1 MKEKKIQKLLSLIL
15 SVFMVFSVM
24 TVPAFAAPTDNAAPE
39 PSAAAEA
46 ADTDADKASEETDKA
61 DKETATEDNSDKD
74 QKSDTISVEE
84 NFGTY
89 KVNANDIDV
98 SDVGTGVVLS
108 DVESDKIDTDDSEI
122 ATIEEEL
129 KETTVLN
136 DEGEAVK
143 LTQEQIQTILYLYSQ
158 YLDQWKEHADV
169 LGVQLPFFLQ
179 YNDNGEDGLGIL
191 GEMLVLAGYTVEDV
205 RAGKYKYDDLLGMI
219 QNFLYADK
227 FGLEFYGDK
236 VKASRDEVMKAVKE
250 SGAKTEAQK
259 ILVINDWL
267 AHNCEFDMSYI
278 MNMGK
283 ENPVIVAENPQKHE
297 KYEAVH
303 DEMYKL
309 YEQQITQQFH
319 DQFYEGIKAQFRQQF
334 YEAAIKQAYCQGC
347 IQQGLNEDDA
357 KEAAEQF
364 MIENEEA
371 IAEDAPG
378 FVEKTFGPEAA
389 AQISEQADAFIKDAE
404 ENGVEVDP
412 VNAPGYKMTIEQIT
426 QQQMKEQP
434 LDELNGKTANQAIPV
449 FAEQAAQGLT
459 NGIINAWLGNHFGVL
474 AEGTAVCAGYSKA
487 FSYLMQYMHPEVY
500 GVAGADTDMDVAENW
515 KTAKD
520 ISCDK
525 DGNIDIDAG
534 YIVDMVRIT
543 FDASVTMYGETA
555 DNFGADHFWNA
566 VKVDGQW
573 YYVDPCYT
581 DIYVECMSRDRVEI
595 DGTMNHLY
603 FMFSHDTALEMYDGN
618 MQEDGIKTLYAEA
631 ANDKKYESS
640 WYSRVASNA
649 YSDGDNFY
657 YLYDSTDM
665 LEIMREFNKENQND
679 IDYNKM
685 QKLRDPEYKLV
696 RHAITDS
703 DIVSGKDGDSDY
715 EALIEFNYKENE
727 DDDTTIARV
736 YNPDTKT
743 MEENELLTKLFAQF
757 KEECD
762 IYPSIKLTSALYD
775 GKLYFNLSNCI
786 LSYDLSSGA
795 VKLVKEY
802 NTVYAKRDKTVAFG
816 GMGFDVVS
824 SKDNADF
831 TVEDHPIAAMT
842 IKEDGKMYVSIAT
855 NFAYISGK
863 DPHNFEDSS
872 SYGYEFE
879 ETNYNPDYSNY
890 ASDSDYSDEQLEAMG
905 YSREI
910 NDNDEFMWSA
920 VFVDTIEMSKVSGN
934 ELDENALQEEC
945 DHHFIHFN
953 EEYYTKDD
961 DGNWNKGDCYVCT
974 ICKYAVSEP
983 TEPKKNSNMSD
994 EDFEKLQAEYKKEK
1008 AIYDAAVASA
1018 GHTYVP
1024 TDAEWSDD
1032 YTSVSFSDLE
1042 CTSVCEDKKDVLDF
1056 LREDK
1061 TISVKLKTPY
1071 TAKAKI
1077 NAPEGA
1083 DCEKGF
1089 EATSTAEGKTDEGYK
1104 YSISKD
1110 IKVTEGSHSYD
1121 GTFTWPAKA
1130 PENTDEMPAV
1140 TVSDVKCSLCESEPA
1155 AEDVSVVVTKG
1166 TETSA
1171 TCEKNGTISYTAKAS
1186 VKDSEGK
1193 TLGTLTDKKA
1203 YKTEDAL
1210 GHNYEATFTWADDYS
1225 SATAVL
1231 TCQNDENHTT
1241 KALKCKVSSAVT
1253 KEATCTEAGTSE
1265 YTATCTY
1272 DGETYSDKETASIDA
1287 KGHSYGE
1294 PEFTFA
1300 ENHESATALFTCDVC
1315 KETEEVK
1322 CEGDSITSKTTAAT
1336 CTKDGKTV
1344 YTAKCKLNGK
1354 TYTGTDTV
1362 TIKAKGHNYGDP
1374 VFQWTED
1381 NNAVAVFICQNNK
1394 THAVQENCTVT
1405 SKITKEPTCTE
1416 EGVKT
1421 YTAAV
1426 NFEGK
1431 DYEGKKDAV
1440 VNALGHSYGDPKFTW
1455 NSDHKSAK
1463 ADFACSRGDDTQT
1476 IECSVTSVTTD
1487 PTCTEEG
1494 RIDYSAKCEFKG
1506 KTYTGTDS
1514 EAIPAKG
1521 HRYVEG
1527 ADAEFIWSKDYT
1539 SAQVGCPCA
1548 DCDYI
1553 KPVSIPA
1560 DDITHEVTAEP
1571 TYTSEGEEIYTAS
1584 YTDENGVTYTDS
1596 KTLVIPKL
1604 DAEASL
1610 TKTSVSVY
1618 AGDKVTVSLKSKYSA
1633 DVITGCK
1640 TADTTYSSASLS
1652 SSKKSVTITGKKAG
1666 KTTVTITTASNETV
1680 KLTVTVTT
1688 PPSEATV
1695 AKDIAKAEGNISGA
1709 VFARL
1714 SARTSSVKN
1723 TSITLKWN
1731 SVSTADGYIVYGN
1744 KCGTKYKFKKLATV
1758 KGSSKVTY
1766 THKSLSKG
1774 TYYKYIVLA
1783 YKNVNG
1789 KKVILSKAKT
1799 LHVVTGG
1806 SKTYANASSVKPAK
1820 TSVSVTK
1827 GKTYT
1832 LKATTVLP
1840 KGKKAKVHRSLAFES
1855 SNTQIA
1861 TVTSKGVITGKKAGT
1876 CYVYVYAQN
1885 GKYYKVKVTV
1895 K

>member
-1 MKEKKIQKLLSLIL
+1 MWSYSAARSHQLILLFITKGKKMKEKKIQKLLSLIL

-46 ADTDADKASEETDKA
+46 ADTDADKASEQTDKT
-61 DKETATEDNSDKD
+61 DKETAAEDNSDKD

-108 DVESDKIDTDDSEI
+108 DVESDKIDTDDPEI
-122 ATIEEEL
+122 ITIEEEL
-129 KETTVLN
+129 KEITVLN
-136 DEGEAVK
+136 DEGKSVA
-143 LTQEQIQTILYLYSQ
+143 LTEEQIQTILYLYGQ
-158 YLDQWKEHADV
+158 YLEQWEANADV
-169 LGVQLPFFLQ
+169 LGVQQPFFLQ
-179 YNDNGEDGLGIL
+179 YNDKGEDGLGIL
-191 GEMLVLAGYTVEDV
+191 GEMLVLAGKTVDQV
-205 RAGKYKYDDLLGMI
+205 RSGEYSYDDLVGMI

-227 FGLEFYGDK
+227 FGIEFYGK
-236 VKASRDEVMKAVKE
+236 QVKASRDEVMKAVKE

-267 AHNCEFDMSYI
+267 AHNCEFDMAYI
-278 MNMGK
+278 MNMDRD
-283 ENPVIVAENPQKHE
+283 EPLIVAENPQKHE
-297 KYEAVH
+297 HYDEIY

-309 YEQQITQQFH
+309 YEDQIEKQFH
-319 DQFYEGIKAQFRQQF
+319 DQIYEGIKADFRQKF
-334 YEAAIKQAYCQGC
+334 YKNTIRQLVYQSYIDQEAS
-347 IQQGLNEDDA
+347 E
-357 KEAAEQF
+357 
-364 MIENEEA
+364 
-371 IAEDAPG
+371 EDANAAADAYMEQNADAISKDAAG
-378 FVEKTFGPEAA
+378 FVESKFGPEAA
-389 AQISEQADAFIKDAE
+389 AQINAKADAFIKDAE

-412 VNAPGYKMTIEQIT
+412 VNAPGYKMTIEEIT
-426 QQQMKEQP
+426 QKQMDEP
-434 LDELNGKTANQAIPV
+434 LEDLGGMTPNEAIPV
-449 FAEQAAQGLT
+449 FAKQAAEGLT
-459 NGIINAWLGNHFGVL
+459 NGILGAWLGNHFGVL

-500 GVAGADTDMDVAENW
+500 GVNGEETDMSVASNW

-520 ISCDK
+520 LYYDENE
-525 DGNIDIDAG
+525 NIDINKG

-566 VKVDGQW
+566 VNVDGQW

-603 FMFSHDTALEMYDGN
+603 FMFSHNTALEMYDGN
-618 MQEDGIKTLYAEA
+618 MKEIKTLYDKA
-631 ANDKKYESS
+631 ANDTKYESS

-649 YSDGDNFY
+649 YSDGSNFY

-743 MEENELLTKLFAQF
+743 MEENELLTELFAQF

-863 DPHNFEDSS
+863 DPHNFEDAS

-953 EEYYTKDD
+953 EEYYTKDN
-961 DGNWNKGDCYVCT
+961 DGNWNTGDCYVCT

-983 TEPKKNSNMSD
+983 TKPKKNSNMSD
-994 EDFEKLQAEYKKEK
+994 EDYEKLQAEYEKEK
-1008 AIYDAAVASA
+1008 AIYDEAVETA

-1032 YTSVSFSDLE
+1032 HKVTFSKLE
-1042 CTSVCEDKKDVLDF
+1042 CSSVCPEKKSVLDC
-1056 LREDK
+1056 LIGDES
-1061 TISVKLKTPY
+1061 ISVELKESVTEQAELKGHEGSCTDGATAVYTAAGEAEGHKYTATQKVKLEPGEHPY
-1071 TAKAKI
+1071 T
-1077 NAPEGA
+1077 G
-1083 DCEKGF
+1083 DF
-1089 EATSTAEGKTDEGYK
+1089 E
-1104 YSISKD
+1104 
-1110 IKVTEGSHSYD
+1110 
-1121 GTFTWPAKA
+1121 W
-1130 PENTDEMPAV
+1130 
-1140 TVSDVKCSLCESEPA
+1140 SE
-1155 AEDVSVVVTKG
+1155 DNK
-1166 TETSA
+1166 
-1171 TCEKNGTISYTAKAS
+1171 
-1186 VKDSEGK
+1186 
-1193 TLGTLTDKKA
+1193 
-1203 YKTEDAL
+1203 
-1210 GHNYEATFTWADDYS
+1210 
-1225 SATAVL
+1225 SATADL
-1231 TCQNDENHTT
+1231 TCEICGDKQENVEATVEKDT
-1241 KALKCKVSSAVT
+1241 EKSAA
-1253 KEATCTEAGTSE
+1253 ATCTEPGKDVL
-1265 YTATCTY
+1265 TATATVKDA
-1272 DGETYSDKETASIDA
+1272 DGNTLGTA
-1287 KGHSYGE
+1287 
-1294 PEFTFA
+1294 
-1300 ENHESATALFTCDVC
+1300 
-1315 KETEEVK
+1315 
-1322 CEGDSITSKTTAAT
+1322 
-1336 CTKDGKTV
+1336 
-1344 YTAKCKLNGK
+1344 
-1354 TYTGTDTV
+1354 TDT
-1362 TIKAKGHNYGDP
+1362 
-1374 VFQWTED
+1374 
-1381 NNAVAVFICQNNK
+1381 
-1394 THAVQENCTVT
+1394 
-1405 SKITKEPTCTE
+1405 KE
-1416 EGVKT
+1416 
-1421 YTAAV
+1421 
-1426 NFEGK
+1426 
-1431 DYEGKKDAV
+1431 
-1440 VNALGHSYGDPKFTW
+1440 
-1455 NSDHKSAK
+1455 
-1463 ADFACSRGDDTQT
+1463 
-1476 IECSVTSVTTD
+1476 I
-1487 PTCTEEG
+1487 
-1494 RIDYSAKCEFKG
+1494 
-1506 KTYTGTDS
+1506 
-1514 EAIPAKG
+1514 AIPAKG

-1820 TSVSVTK
+1820 TSLSVTK

>member
-46 ADTDADKASEETDKA
+46 ADTDADKASEQTDKT
-61 DKETATEDNSDKD
+61 DKETAAENNSDKD

-89 KVNANDIDV
+89 KVDANDIDV

-108 DVESDKIDTDDSEI
+108 DVESDKIDTDDPEI

-136 DEGEAVK
+136 DEGEAVP
-143 LTQEQIQTILYLYSQ
+143 LTEEQIQAVLYLYQQ
-158 YLDQWKEHADV
+158 YLDQWKANADV
-169 LGVQLPFFLQ
+169 LGVQLPFFLKF
-179 YNDNGEDGLGIL
+179 NDKNDDLGIL
-191 GEMLVLAGYTVEDV
+191 GEMLVLAGYTVDDV
-205 RAGKYKYDDLLGMI
+205 RAGKYKYDDLVGMV

-227 FGLEFYGDK
+227 FGIEFYGND
-236 VKASRDEVMKAVKE
+236 VKASRDEVMKAVKD
-250 SGAKTEAQK
+250 SGAITEAQK

-267 AHNCEFDMSYI
+267 AHNCEFDMAYI
-278 MNMGK
+278 MNYSQEQNK
-283 ENPVIVAENPQKHE
+283 KDPVIVAENPQKHE
-297 KYEAVH
+297 KYDTVH

-309 YEQQITQQFH
+309 YEQQITKQFH
-319 DQFYEGIKAQFRQQF
+319 DQFYEGIKAQLRQQF
-334 YEAAIKQAYCQGC
+334 YEGAIRNIIYTQA
-347 IQQGLNEDDA
+347 LNGKTE
-357 KEAAEQF
+357 
-364 MIENEEA
+364 EEA
-371 IAEDAPG
+371 TKEEKAAANAAADAYMEANADAISEDAVG
-378 FVEKTFGPEAA
+378 FITKEFGEEAA
-389 AQISEQADAFIKDAE
+389 AQINARADAFIEDAE

-426 QQQMKEQP
+426 QQQMEEQP
-434 LDELNGKTANQAIPV
+434 LDELNGRTANQAIPV

-459 NGIINAWLGNHFGVL
+459 NGIINAWLGNHFGAL

-500 GVAGADTDMDVAENW
+500 GVNGKNTDMSVASNW
-515 KTAKD
+515 KTAED
-520 ISCDK
+520 LYYDK
-525 DGNIDIDAG
+525 DGNLDIDTG

-543 FDASVTMYGETA
+543 FDAKVTMYGETA
-555 DNFGADHFWNA
+555 ENFGADHFWNA
-566 VKVDGQW
+566 VNVDGQW

-581 DIYVECMSRDRVEI
+581 DIYVECMSRDRVEM

-603 FMFSHDTALEMYDGN
+603 FMFSHDTALEMYNGN
-618 MQEDGIKTLYAEA
+618 MKEINGLYAEA
-631 ANDKKYESS
+631 ANDTKYESS

-649 YSDGDNFY
+649 YSDGSNFY

-665 LEIMREFNKENQND
+665 LEIMREFNEEDQND

-685 QKLRDPEYKLV
+685 QELRDPEYKLV
-696 RHAITDS
+696 RHAITNS

-715 EALIEFNYKENE
+715 ETLIEFNHKN
-727 DDDTTIARV
+727 DDDTTVALV
-736 YNPDTKT
+736 YDPKNG
-743 MEENELLTKLFAQF
+743 MVENELLTKLFAQY

-786 LSYDLSSGA
+786 LSYDIDTGK
-795 VKLVKEY
+795 VELVKEY

-816 GMGFDVVS
+816 GMGFDVTS
-824 SKDNADF
+824 EDNADF

-855 NFAYISGK
+855 NFAFISGK
-863 DPHNFEDSS
+863 NPHDFEDSS

-879 ETNYNPDYSNY
+879 ETNFNPDYSSY

-920 VFVDTIEMSKVSGN
+920 VFVDKIEMSKVSGN
-934 ELDENALQEEC
+934 ELKEDALQEEC

-953 EEYYTKDD
+953 EEYYTKDN
-961 DGNWNKGDCYVCT
+961 DGNWNTGDCYVCT

-994 EDFEKLQAEYKKEK
+994 EDYEKLKAEYEKEK
-1008 AIYDAAVASA
+1008 AIYEKAVETA

-1024 TDAEWSDD
+1024 ADAEWSDD
-1032 YTSVSFSDLE
+1032 HKVTFSKLE
-1042 CTSVCEDKKDVLDF
+1042 CSSVCPEKKSVLDC
-1056 LREDK
+1056 LIGDES
-1061 TISVKLKTPY
+1061 ISVELKESVTEQAELKGHEGSCTDGATAVY
-1071 TAKAKI
+1071 TAAG
-1077 NAPEGA
+1077 E
-1083 DCEKGF
+1083 
-1089 EATSTAEGKTDEGYK
+1089 AEGHK
-1104 YSISKD
+1104 YTATQ
-1110 IKVTEGSHSYD
+1110 KVELEPGEHSYA
-1121 GTFTWPAKA
+1121 GAFEW
-1130 PENTDEMPAV
+1130 
-1140 TVSDVKCSLCESEPA
+1140 
-1155 AEDVSVVVTKG
+1155 AEDNK
-1166 TETSA
+1166 
-1171 TCEKNGTISYTAKAS
+1171 
-1186 VKDSEGK
+1186 
-1193 TLGTLTDKKA
+1193 
-1203 YKTEDAL
+1203 
-1210 GHNYEATFTWADDYS
+1210 
-1225 SATAVL
+1225 SATADL
-1231 TCQNDENHTT
+1231 TCEICGDKRENVEATVEKDTDESV
-1241 KALKCKVSSAVT
+1241 A
-1253 KEATCTEAGTSE
+1253 ATCTESGKDVLIA
-1265 YTATCTY
+1265 TATVKDT
-1272 DGETYSDKETASIDA
+1272 DDKVIGTA
-1287 KGHSYGE
+1287 
-1294 PEFTFA
+1294 
-1300 ENHESATALFTCDVC
+1300 
-1315 KETEEVK
+1315 
-1322 CEGDSITSKTTAAT
+1322 
-1336 CTKDGKTV
+1336 
-1344 YTAKCKLNGK
+1344 
-1354 TYTGTDTV
+1354 TDT
-1362 TIKAKGHNYGDP
+1362 
-1374 VFQWTED
+1374 
-1381 NNAVAVFICQNNK
+1381 
-1394 THAVQENCTVT
+1394 
-1405 SKITKEPTCTE
+1405 KE
-1416 EGVKT
+1416 
-1421 YTAAV
+1421 
-1426 NFEGK
+1426 
-1431 DYEGKKDAV
+1431 
-1440 VNALGHSYGDPKFTW
+1440 
-1455 NSDHKSAK
+1455 
-1463 ADFACSRGDDTQT
+1463 
-1476 IECSVTSVTTD
+1476 I
-1487 PTCTEEG
+1487 
-1494 RIDYSAKCEFKG
+1494 
-1506 KTYTGTDS
+1506 
-1514 EAIPAKG
+1514 AIPAKG
-1521 HRYVEG
+1521 HRYVNG
-1527 ADAEFIWSKDYT
+1527 TDAEFVWAKDYS

-1553 KPVSIPA
+1553 KPVPA
-1560 DDITHEVTAEP
+1560 DKIDHKVTDEP

-1618 AGDKVTVSLKSKYSA
+1618 AGDKVTVSLTSKYSA

-1640 TADTTYSSASLS
+1640 TADTAYSSASLS

-1680 KLTVTVTT
+1680 KLAVTVTT
-1688 PPSEATV
+1688 PPSETTV

-1744 KCGTKYKFKKLATV
+1744 KCGTKYKFKKLTTV

-1766 THKSLSKG
+1766 THKKLSKG

>member
-1 MKEKKIQKLLSLIL
+1 M
-15 SVFMVFSVM
+15 
-24 TVPAFAAPTDNAAPE
+24 
-39 PSAAAEA
+39 
-46 ADTDADKASEETDKA
+46 
-61 DKETATEDNSDKD
+61 
-74 QKSDTISVEE
+74 
-84 NFGTY
+84 
-89 KVNANDIDV
+89 
-98 SDVGTGVVLS
+98 
-108 DVESDKIDTDDSEI
+108 
-122 ATIEEEL
+122 
-129 KETTVLN
+129 
-136 DEGEAVK
+136 
-143 LTQEQIQTILYLYSQ
+143 
-158 YLDQWKEHADV
+158 
-169 LGVQLPFFLQ
+169 
-179 YNDNGEDGLGIL
+179 
-191 GEMLVLAGYTVEDV
+191 
-205 RAGKYKYDDLLGMI
+205 
-219 QNFLYADK
+219 
-227 FGLEFYGDK
+227 
-236 VKASRDEVMKAVKE
+236 
-250 SGAKTEAQK
+250 
-259 ILVINDWL
+259 
-267 AHNCEFDMSYI
+267 
-278 MNMGK
+278 
-283 ENPVIVAENPQKHE
+283 
-297 KYEAVH
+297 
-303 DEMYKL
+303 
-309 YEQQITQQFH
+309 
-319 DQFYEGIKAQFRQQF
+319 
-334 YEAAIKQAYCQGC
+334 
-347 IQQGLNEDDA
+347 
-357 KEAAEQF
+357 
-364 MIENEEA
+364 
-371 IAEDAPG
+371 
-378 FVEKTFGPEAA
+378 
-389 AQISEQADAFIKDAE
+389 
-404 ENGVEVDP
+404 EVDP
-412 VNAPGYKMTIEQIT
+412 ENAPGYKMTIEELT
-426 QQQMKEQP
+426 QQTMKNDKIIEIT
-434 LDELNGKTANQAIPV
+434 DENGETQKVTPNQAIEIY
-449 FAEQAAQGLT
+449 ADQAAQGLT

-500 GVAGADTDMDVAENW
+500 GVDGADTDMNVAKNW
-515 KTAKD
+515 KTAED
-520 ISCDK
+520 IYYDK
-525 DGNIDIDAG
+525 DGNLDIDAG

-555 DNFGADHFWNA
+555 ESFGADHFWNA
-566 VKVDGQW
+566 VNVDGQW

-618 MQEDGIKTLYAEA
+618 MKEINGLYDKV

-649 YSDGDNFY
+649 YSDGSNFY

-665 LEIMREFNKENQND
+665 LEIMREFNKENQNN

-685 QKLRDPEYKLV
+685 QELRDPEYKLV

-703 DIVSGKDGDSDY
+703 DIASGKDGDSDY

-743 MEENELLTKLFAQF
+743 MEENELLTELFAQF

-863 DPHNFEDSS
+863 DPHNFEDAS

-879 ETNYNPDYSNY
+879 ETNYNPDYSSY
-890 ASDSDYSDEQLEAMG
+890 TSDSDYSDEQLEAMG

-920 VFVDTIEMSKVSGN
+920 VFVDKIEMSKVSGN

-961 DGNWNKGDCYVCT
+961 DGNWNTGDCYVCT

-994 EDFEKLQAEYKKEK
+994 EDYKKLQAEYKKEK

-1032 YTSVSFSDLE
+1032 HKVTFSKLE
-1042 CTSVCEDKKDVLDF
+1042 CSSVCPEKKSVLDC
-1056 LREDK
+1056 LIGDES
-1061 TISVKLKTPY
+1061 ISVELKESVTEQAELKGHEGSCTYGATAVYTAAGEAEGHKYTATQKVKLEPGEHPY
-1071 TAKAKI
+1071 T
-1077 NAPEGA
+1077 G
-1083 DCEKGF
+1083 DF
-1089 EATSTAEGKTDEGYK
+1089 E
-1104 YSISKD
+1104 
-1110 IKVTEGSHSYD
+1110 
-1121 GTFTWPAKA
+1121 W
-1130 PENTDEMPAV
+1130 
-1140 TVSDVKCSLCESEPA
+1140 SE
-1155 AEDVSVVVTKG
+1155 DNK
-1166 TETSA
+1166 
-1171 TCEKNGTISYTAKAS
+1171 
-1186 VKDSEGK
+1186 
-1193 TLGTLTDKKA
+1193 
-1203 YKTEDAL
+1203 
-1210 GHNYEATFTWADDYS
+1210 
-1225 SATAVL
+1225 SATADL
-1231 TCQNDENHTT
+1231 TCEICGDKQEDVEATVEKDT
-1241 KALKCKVSSAVT
+1241 EKSAA
-1253 KEATCTEAGTSE
+1253 ATCTEPGKDVL
-1265 YTATCTY
+1265 TATATVKDA
-1272 DGETYSDKETASIDA
+1272 DGNTLGTA
-1287 KGHSYGE
+1287 
-1294 PEFTFA
+1294 
-1300 ENHESATALFTCDVC
+1300 
-1315 KETEEVK
+1315 
-1322 CEGDSITSKTTAAT
+1322 
-1336 CTKDGKTV
+1336 
-1344 YTAKCKLNGK
+1344 
-1354 TYTGTDTV
+1354 TGT
-1362 TIKAKGHNYGDP
+1362 
-1374 VFQWTED
+1374 
-1381 NNAVAVFICQNNK
+1381 
-1394 THAVQENCTVT
+1394 
-1405 SKITKEPTCTE
+1405 KE
-1416 EGVKT
+1416 
-1421 YTAAV
+1421 
-1426 NFEGK
+1426 
-1431 DYEGKKDAV
+1431 
-1440 VNALGHSYGDPKFTW
+1440 
-1455 NSDHKSAK
+1455 
-1463 ADFACSRGDDTQT
+1463 
-1476 IECSVTSVTTD
+1476 IE
-1487 PTCTEEG
+1487 
-1494 RIDYSAKCEFKG
+1494 
-1506 KTYTGTDS
+1506 
-1514 EAIPAKG
+1514 IPAKG

-1560 DDITHEVTAEP
+1560 DDITHEITAEP

-1618 AGDKVTVSLKSKYSA
+1618 AGDKVTVSLTSKYSA

-1652 SSKKSVTITGKKAG
+1652 SSKKSVTITGRKAG

-1680 KLTVTVTT
+1680 KLTVTVTA

-1695 AKDIAKAEGNISGA
+1695 TKAILNSTGNISGS
-1709 VFARL
+1709 VFSRL
-1714 SARTSSVKN
+1714 ALRTDGVKSS
-1723 TSITLKWN
+1723 SITLKWN
-1731 SVSTADGYIVYGN
+1731 KVSTASGYIIYGN
-1744 KCGTKYKFKKLATV
+1744 KCGSNVKFKKLTTVTSNSKLTNTRKNLKKAT
-1758 KGSSKVTY
+1758 S
-1766 THKSLSKG
+1766 
-1774 TYYKYIVLA
+1774 YKFVVVA
-1783 YKNVNG
+1783 YKNVDG
-1789 KKVILSKAKT
+1789 KKVVLSKSKPIYVIT
-1799 LHVVTGG
+1799 SG
-1806 SKTYANASSVKPAK
+1806 SKTYANPTAVKPAK

>member
-46 ADTDADKASEETDKA
+46 ADTDADKASEQTDKA
-61 DKETATEDNSDKD
+61 DKKTTAEDDSDKD

-108 DVESDKIDTDDSEI
+108 DVESDKIDTDDPEI
-122 ATIEEEL
+122 ITIEEEL

-136 DEGEAVK
+136 DEGETVK

-158 YLDQWKEHADV
+158 YLDQWKANADV
-169 LGVQLPFFLQ
+169 LGVQLPFFLKF
-179 YNDNGEDGLGIL
+179 NDKNDDLGIL
-191 GEMLVLAGYTVEDV
+191 GEMLVLAGYTVDDV
-205 RAGKYKYDDLLGMI
+205 RAGKYKYDDLVGMV

-227 FGLEFYGDK
+227 FGIEFYGND
-236 VKASRDEVMKAVKE
+236 VKASRDEVMKAVE
-250 SGAKTEAQK
+250 DSGAKTEAQK

-297 KYEAVH
+297 KYDAVY

-309 YEQQITQQFH
+309 YEQQIRQQFH
-319 DQFYEGIKAQFRQQF
+319 DQIYEGVKAQLRQQY
-334 YEAAIKQAYCQGC
+334 YEGAIRNIIYTQALEGTPEEKATDEQKQAANDAAEQYMTANADA
-347 IQQGLNEDDA
+347 ISEDA
-357 KEAAEQF
+357 IGFITKKFGKEAA
-364 MIENEEA
+364 
-371 IAEDAPG
+371 D
-378 FVEKTFGPEAA
+378 
-389 AQISEQADAFIKDAE
+389 QISAGADEFINKAE
-404 ENGVEVDP
+404 TEGVAVDP
-412 VNAPGYKMTIEQIT
+412 VNAPDNKMTIEQIT
-426 QQQMKEQP
+426 QQQMDQP
-434 LDELNGKTANQAIPV
+434 LDDLGGKTPNEAIPV
-449 FAEQAAQGLT
+449 YADQAAQGLT

-500 GVAGADTDMDVAENW
+500 GVDGADTDMNVAKNW
-515 KTAKD
+515 KTAED
-520 ISCDK
+520 IYYDK
-525 DGNIDIDAG
+525 DGNLDIDAG

-566 VKVDGQW
+566 VNVDGQW

-581 DIYVECMSRDRVEI
+581 DIYVECMSRDRVEM

-603 FMFSHDTALEMYDGN
+603 FMFSHDTALEMYNGN
-618 MQEDGIKTLYAEA
+618 MKEINGLYAEA
-631 ANDKKYESS
+631 ANDTKYESS

-649 YSDGDNFY
+649 YSDGSNFY

-743 MEENELLTKLFAQF
+743 MEENELLTELFAQF

-879 ETNYNPDYSNY
+879 ETNYNPDYSSY

-920 VFVDTIEMSKVSGN
+920 VFVDKIEMSKVSGN

-953 EEYYTKDD
+953 EEYYTKDN
-961 DGNWNKGDCYVCT
+961 DGNWNTGDCYVCT

-994 EDFEKLQAEYKKEK
+994 EDYEKLQAEYKKEK
-1008 AIYDAAVASA
+1008 AIYDEAVETA

-1032 YTSVSFSDLE
+1032 HKVTFSKLE
-1042 CTSVCEDKKDVLDF
+1042 CSSVCPEKKSVLDCLIGDESISVELKESVTEQAELKGHEGSCTDGATAVYTAAGEAEGHKYTATQKVKLEPGEHPYTGDF
-1056 LREDK
+1056 EWSEDNKSATADLTCEICGDKQENVEASVKEDTENSVAATCEEAGKDIFIATATVKDADGNVIGTATDTKEIAIPATGHDYGEPHFKWSDDKSVATATFTCNNDSAHIK
-1061 TISVKLKTPY
+1061 TIEAESTSEVTKAPTCTETGIRTY
-1071 TAKAKI
+1071 TVI
-1077 NAPEGA
+1077 VEFEG
-1083 DCEKGF
+1083 EKYPAYEEETIKETGHDYKPVF
-1089 EATSTAEGKTDEGYK
+1089 TWSDDKSTAE
-1104 YSISKD
+1104 
-1110 IKVTEGSHSYD
+1110 
-1121 GTFTWPAKA
+1121 A
-1130 PENTDEMPAV
+1130 N
-1140 TVSDVKCSLCESEPA
+1140 
-1155 AEDVSVVVTKG
+1155 
-1166 TETSA
+1166 
-1171 TCEKNGTISYTAKAS
+1171 
-1186 VKDSEGK
+1186 
-1193 TLGTLTDKKA
+1193 
-1203 YKTEDAL
+1203 
-1210 GHNYEATFTWADDYS
+1210 
-1225 SATAVL
+1225 
-1231 TCQNDENHTT
+1231 
-1241 KALKCKVSSAVT
+1241 
-1253 KEATCTEAGTSE
+1253 
-1265 YTATCTY
+1265 
-1272 DGETYSDKETASIDA
+1272 
-1287 KGHSYGE
+1287 
-1294 PEFTFA
+1294 
-1300 ENHESATALFTCDVC
+1300 
-1315 KETEEVK
+1315 
-1322 CEGDSITSKTTAAT
+1322 
-1336 CTKDGKTV
+1336 
-1344 YTAKCKLNGK
+1344 
-1354 TYTGTDTV
+1354 
-1362 TIKAKGHNYGDP
+1362 
-1374 VFQWTED
+1374 
-1381 NNAVAVFICQNNK
+1381 FICQNDKSHNEK
-1394 THAVQENCTVT
+1394 KECTVT
-1405 SKITKEPTCTE
+1405 SEITKAPTCTE
-1416 EGVKT
+1416 TGIRT
-1421 YTAAV
+1421 YTAEV
-1426 NFEGK
+1426 TFE
-1431 DYEGKKDAV
+1431 DTNY
-1440 VNALGHSYGDPKFTW
+1440 T
-1455 NSDHKSAK
+1455 NSEDV
-1463 ADFACSRGDDTQT
+1463 
-1476 IECSVTSVTTD
+1476 E
-1487 PTCTEEG
+1487 
-1494 RIDYSAKCEFKG
+1494 
-1506 KTYTGTDS
+1506 
-1514 EAIPAKG
+1514 IPAKG

-1652 SSKKSVTITGKKAG
+1652 SSKKSVTITGRKAG

-1861 TVTSKGVITGKKAGT
+1861 TVTSKGVITGKKSGT